1 MGMFRGPALL
11 SALLFFLFLSNVSF
25 AQSVEAA
32 SSSSADSLSVAE
44 GAFNYK
50 QLIAPSALMTAGVT
64 IHCFAHES
72 VDYGVRDVV
81 QRWRG
86 PVSELE
92 FDDYLQYLPA
102 AVGIGLG
109 CTGVKAEH
117 KFVDRVLEAGIGY
130 VSVAVIVQGMKH
142 AINSPRPNN
151 VDTKSFPSGHT
162 ATAFAG
168 AELVRMEYGLGIG
181 LGAYAVV
188 TSVAFMRIY
197 NNAHWFSDLL
207 AGAAIGVLCAHVGEW
222 LLVPTK
228 KLLGLNDSEGIFSS
242 EGVSANIQPSYD
254 PLSGAVCATFS
265 LKF

>member
-1 MGMFRGPALL
+1 MGMFRGAAIL
-11 SALLFFLFLSNVSF
+11 AAAFLLFSNSISF
-25 AQSVEAA
+25 AQTAV
-32 SSSSADSLSVAE
+32 SSSDSLSVE
-44 GAFNYK
+44 ESGVLSYK
-50 QLIAPSALMTAGVT
+50 QLIAPAVLMGAGVAV
-64 IHCFAHES
+64 HCFAHES
-72 VDYGVRDVV
+72 VDYGVRDIV

-102 AVGIGLG
+102 VVGVGLG
-109 CTGVKAEH
+109 CTGVKSKH
-117 KFVDRVLEAGIGY
+117 DFVDRLFEVGVSY
-130 VSVAVIVQGMKH
+130 VTLSVIVQGMKH

-151 VDTKSFPSGHT
+151 VDSNSFPSGHT

-197 NNAHWFSDLL
+197 NNEHWFSDLL

-222 LLVPTK
+222 LLVPVK
-228 KLLGLNDSEGIFSS
+228 HFFGVGDSNGVSRSS
-242 EGVSANIQPSYD
+242 ELSANIQPSYD

>member
-1 MGMFRGPALL
+1 MGMCSRIIALL
-11 SALLFFLFLSNVSF
+11 SVFLLFSNCVSF
-25 AQSVEAA
+25 SRTFSVSDTLSVEEEK
-32 SSSSADSLSVAE
+32 V
-44 GAFNYK
+44 FNYK
-50 QLIAPSALMTAGVT
+50 QLIAPVSLMSAGVVV
-64 IHCFAHES
+64 HCFAHES
-72 VDYGVRDVV
+72 VDYGVRDIV

-86 PVSELE
+86 PVSELK

-102 AVGIGLG
+102 AVGVGLG
-109 CTGVKAEH
+109 CTGVEAKH
-117 KFVDRVLEAGIGY
+117 DFVDRLIEAGVSY
-130 VSVAVIVQGMKH
+130 VSLAVIVQGMKH

-151 VDTKSFPSGHT
+151 VDSNSFPSGHT

-188 TSVAFMRIY
+188 TSVAFMRMY
-197 NNAHWFSDLL
+197 NNEHWFSDLL

-228 KLLGLNDSEGIFSS
+228 HLFRINDSNGNKNSS
-242 EGVSANIQPSYD
+242 ELSANIQPSYD
-254 PLSGAVCATFS
+254 PFSGVVCATFS